1 MVPDPL
7 PSETAPPADRPL
19 ASPWLTI
26 WTSPR
31 AAMRWL
37 LDHEAEYTFQTY
49 GIAVAYGVVTVASG
63 DFERFFGTAVP
74 LLLKVGLALSVG
86 PILGLAG
93 VFVGGFLA
101 SAVGRMLGGTGS
113 VEDLRPA
120 LAWGALPVTV
130 AGACTLPVA
139 LLLMP
144 RLRPYL
150 ASDRPLPPSLILP
163 SLAVLLGSLLVTAGW
178 AWSLV
183 TTTKCVAEAHGF
195 SAWRALAIP
204 VIAAVAGATL
214 AVLLSSVFR

>member
-7 PSETAPPADRPL
+7 LNETVPPADRPP

-31 AAMRWL
+31 ATMRWL
-37 LDHEAEYTFQTY
+37 LDQEAEYTFQTY
-49 GIAVAYGVVTVASG
+49 GIAVASGIVTVASG
-63 DFERFFGTAVP
+63 DFARFFGTAVP
-74 LLLKVGLALSVG
+74 LFLKVGLALLVG
-86 PILGLAG
+86 PILGLAA
-93 VFVGGFLA
+93 VFVGAFLA

-120 LAWGALPVTV
+120 LAWGALPVTL
-130 AGACTLPVA
+130 AGACALPAA
-139 LLLMP
+139 LILMP
-144 RLRPYL
+144 RLEPYL
-150 ASDRPLPPSLILP
+150 ASERPLPPSLFLP
-163 SLAVLLGSLLVTAGW
+163 SLAVLLASLLTTTGW

-204 VIAAVAGATL
+204 VITAVAGATL
-214 AVLLSSVFR
+214 AVLLTSVFR